1 MRTRPLPTLLRSFLL
16 RVRVEGGR
24 RVLDVQDLRSGERR
38 EFATERELRRFLA
51 EHRPMRLR

>member
-1 MRTRPLPTLLRSFLL
+1 MGTRPPPTLVRSFLL

-24 RVLDVQDLRSGERR
+24 RVLLVQDLRSGERR
-38 EFATERELRRFLA
+38 EFTTERELRRFLA